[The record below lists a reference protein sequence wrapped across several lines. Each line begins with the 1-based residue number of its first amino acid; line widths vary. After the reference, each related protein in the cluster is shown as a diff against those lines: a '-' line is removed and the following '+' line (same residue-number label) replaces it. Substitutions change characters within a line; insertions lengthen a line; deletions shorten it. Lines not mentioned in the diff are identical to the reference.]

1 MKVKRFTG
9 RDRQTPGRT
18 TGSVECDLEFPLTE
32 EQYKLRP
39 FGRHAIEN
47 IRKFIRKHLGNRQAV
62 IEGSRFTLYAEVR
75 SPTGHLCR
83 SKLVTWQHGEDIE
96 AAFSRASVLWN
107 QIEVEEDY
115 SCYEGD
121 IDLP

>member
-1 MKVKRFTG
+1 MKAKRFKE

-32 EQYKLRP
+32 EQYKIRP

-47 IRKFIRKHLGNRQAV
+47 IRKFILKHLANRQAV
-62 IEGSRFTLYAEVR
+62 IEGARFTLYAEVR
-75 SPTGHLCR
+75 SRTGSLCR
-83 SKLVTWQHGEDIE
+83 SKLVSWRHGEDLD
-96 AAFSRASVLWN
+96 AAFSQATVLWN

-115 SCYEGD
+115 SSYEGD